1 MVRLV
6 LKENQYSEIT
16 RLTDEILCSSGLL
29 PARVAIVW
37 LHVIREHPVFLKDYD
52 ILYIENKFIF
62 HYRKILRS
70 FRNKAS
76 LFKVFV
82 RSIFLSPVTQW
93 SQVVQQLSTCD
104 VLFVS
109 HLLNAEQLSQEEDFY
124 FADLS
129 VKLRENGYKSQ
140 VAFLDHT
147 GKLFP
152 RLSTQ
157 DCNNPHKLVLPRIL
171 VFMRS

>member
-1 MVRLV
+1 V

-16 RLTDEILCSSGLL
+16 RLADEILFSSGLL
-29 PARVAIVW
+29 PARIAIVW
-37 LHVIREHPVFLKDYD
+37 LHVIREHPVFLKVYD

-70 FRNKAS
+70 VHNRAS
-76 LFKVFV
+76 LFKVLV
-82 RSIFLSPVTQW
+82 KSILLSPVTQW

-104 VLFVS
+104 VLLVS

-124 FADLS
+124 FADLA
-129 VKLRENGYKSQ
+129 VKLRENGYKSL
-140 VAFLDHT
+140 VAYLVVS
-147 GKLFP
+147 GMPFP

-157 DCNNPHKLVLPRIL
+157 DCNNSHKLVL
-171 VFMRS
+171 